1 MSYTVFMTTQNHARL
16 VLPAR
21 SVLIAFLVFIFISCG
36 ASVAIRRTYVELA
49 PLGTAASRFI
59 LAAFLFWVIVFFKR
73 IPLPKGRAMLGALLF
88 GVLTIGLA
96 FILISWGLVA
106 TPASRFQI
114 LIATVPLLTI
124 FLSALHGIEA
134 ISWRGVVG
142 SLIAVAGIAVTAGGA
157 MTSELSL
164 THIGAIL
171 MAAVFIAESGVLI
184 KKFPPNPP
192 MVTNAIAMTVGGFI
206 LGITSLVS
214 DEKWT
219 IPTQIGTWIAFLYL
233 VILVTIVSFVLYL
246 FMLNKWSASGTS
258 YGFVL
263 MPFVTIIEAS
273 IFAGEEITSNFL
285 VGAGMVLIG
294 VFVGALLPSMT
305 KSAIVEECKDSSGQ
319 VLPRCG

>member
-49 PLGTAASRFI
+49 PFWTAASRFI

-73 IPLPKGRAMLGALLF
+73 IPL
-88 GVLTIGLA
+88 
-96 FILISWGLVA
+96 
-106 TPASRFQI
+106 
-114 LIATVPLLTI
+114 
-124 FLSALHGIEA
+124 
-134 ISWRGVVG
+134 
-142 SLIAVAGIAVTAGGA
+142 
-157 MTSELSL
+157 
-164 THIGAIL
+164 
-171 MAAVFIAESGVLI
+171 
-184 KKFPPNPP
+184 
-192 MVTNAIAMTVGGFI
+192 
-206 LGITSLVS
+206 
-214 DEKWT
+214 
-219 IPTQIGTWIAFLYL
+219 PTQIGTWIAFLYL